1 MKKIAVLAALVF
13 STLSIKAQVVRV
25 GLMGVGAGTGQL
37 QLHALDVSY
46 APQAKFDVGAYFGLG
61 IGGSETEAS
70 AGTRFGLQSKYY
82 FLTGKFK
89 PFAGVQLGL
98 NTGASI
104 EVNNAAPTTE
114 SVKAG
119 TKFQAVPQLGFR
131 LGPINLWASYQN
143 GVMFNG
149 GLVFGFGGFDD

>member
-1 MKKIAVLAALVF
+1 MKKIAVLAILVF
-13 STLSIKAQVVRV
+13 SAFSMKAQVVRV
-25 GLMGVGAGTGQL
+25 GLMGVGAGTGQI
-37 QLHALDVSY
+37 QIHAVDVSY

-98 NTGASI
+98 NTGAS
-104 EVNNAAPTTE
+104 VTVDQNTQAATDA
-114 SVKAG
+114 KAG

-131 LGPINLWASYQN
+131 LGPINLWASYHN

-149 GLVFGFGGFDD
+149 GFVFGFGSFDK